1 MFASGLIT
9 AALRTE
15 TLIWLTQKTARRE
28 GNGHG
33 RQTGFFEDEP
43 IIAAVKS
50 EEQLTRAIAS
60 DCNII
65 FFLFGNICN
74 ISSLVQRVA
83 DAGKHSLVHAD
94 LVNGLAAK
102 EIAADFIRSY
112 TCADGIISTK
122 PQLLR
127 HAREV
132 GLVTVLRVFVL
143 DSMALDNIDKLRTA
157 CNPDLIELVPG
168 IVPKVIQ
175 QVKSLYRTPII
186 AGGLIRDK
194 EDTVSALSRRGDE
207 HLHDLRGRVEGDG
220 GELSRRR
227 AERHYRE
234 RKR

>member
-1 MFASGLIT
+1 MV
-9 AALRTE
+9 
-15 TLIWLTQKTARRE
+15 
-28 GNGHG
+28 G
-33 RQTGFFEDEP
+33 RLGFFEDEP

-74 ISSLVQRVA
+74 ISSLVKRVA

-157 CNPDLIELVPG
+157 CNPTSSSWCPASC
-168 IVPKVIQ
+168 P
-175 QVKSLYRTPII
+175 R
-186 AGGLIRDK
+186 
-194 EDTVSALSRRGDE
+194 
-207 HLHDLRGRVEGDG
+207 
-220 GELSRRR
+220 
-227 AERHYRE
+227 
-234 RKR
+234 

>member
-1 MFASGLIT
+1 MD
-9 AALRTE
+9 
-15 TLIWLTQKTARRE
+15 
-28 GNGHG
+28 G
-33 RQTGFFEDEP
+33 RLDFFENEP

-50 EEQLTRAIAS
+50 EEQLQRALVS

-83 DAGKHSLVHAD
+83 DAGKHSLVHVD
-94 LVNGLAAK
+94 LINGLAAK

-132 GLVTVLRVFVL
+132 GLITVLRVFIL

-168 IVPKVIQ
+168 IVPKVIRL
-175 QVKSLYRTPII
+175 VNSLYRTPII

-194 EDTVSALSRRGDE
+194 EDTMSALSAGA
-207 HLHDLRGRVEGDG
+207 
-220 GELSRRR
+220 LSISTSCE
-227 AERHYRE
+227 AAWRE
-234 RKR
+234 MGVS

>member
-1 MFASGLIT
+1 MV
-9 AALRTE
+9 
-15 TLIWLTQKTARRE
+15 
-28 GNGHG
+28 G
-33 RQTGFFEDEP
+33 RLGFFEDEP

-74 ISSLVQRVA
+74 ISSLVKRVA

-168 IVPKVIQ
+168 I
-175 QVKSLYRTPII
+175 YRTPII

-194 EDTVSALSRRGDE
+194 EDTVNALAAGAISISTSCE
-207 HLHDLRGRVEGDG
+207 
-220 GELSRRR
+220 
-227 AERHYRE
+227 AAWRE
-234 RKR
+234 MGVS

>member
-1 MFASGLIT
+1 MD
-9 AALRTE
+9 
-15 TLIWLTQKTARRE
+15 
-28 GNGHG
+28 G
-33 RQTGFFEDEP
+33 RLEFFEDEP

-50 EEQLTRAIAS
+50 EEQLCRAIAS

-74 ISSLVQRVA
+74 ISSLVKRVS
-83 DAGKHSLVHAD
+83 DAGKHALVHAD
-94 LVNGLAAK
+94 LINGLAAK
-102 EIAADFIRSY
+102 EIAADFIRSF

-132 GLVTVLRVFVL
+132 GLITVLRVFVL

-168 IVPKVIQ
+168 IAPKVIKL
-175 QVKSLYRTPII
+175 VKSLYRTPII

-194 EDTVSALSRRGDE
+194 EDTVSALSAGAISISTSCEAACWCWR
-207 HLHDLRGRVEGDG
+207 
-220 GELSRRR
+220 S
-227 AERHYRE
+227 
-234 RKR
+234 